1 MKHFRLETLIDGP
14 IIRKIGSRGSSRSG
28 ASSLLSALSIA
39 ADEVPFDEG
48 ELYGFLHF
56 RIDTALK
63 AQKRSHWSVGRVYN
77 TLTGQSATYVPLS
90 GTHLRQALS
99 CIGLQP
105 PEKVVVQGR
114 YELRLDYALK
124 AYDAL
129 KLKVEAKAK

>member
-1 MKHFRLETLIDGP
+1 MERFRLETVLDGP
-14 IIRKIGSRGSSRSG
+14 VIRETGSRGSS
-28 ASSLLSALSIA
+28 SLFSALSVA
-39 ADEVPFDEG
+39 ADEVPFDER

-63 AQKRSHWSVGRVYN
+63 AQKRGHWSGGRVYN
-77 TLTGQSATYVPLS
+77 SLTGQSESYVPLS

-124 AYDAL
+124 AYAAL
-129 KLKVEAKAK
+129 KSRLETEPK

>member
-1 MKHFRLETLIDGP
+1 M
-14 IIRKIGSRGSSRSG
+14 
-28 ASSLLSALSIA
+28 
-39 ADEVPFDEG
+39 
-48 ELYGFLHF
+48 HF

-63 AQKRSHWSVGRVYN
+63 AQKRGHWSGGRVYN
-77 TLTGQSATYVPLS
+77 SLTGQSASYVPLS

-124 AYDAL
+124 AYAAL
-129 KLKVEAKAK
+129 KSRLETEPK

>member
-1 MKHFRLETLIDGP
+1 MTRYRLAAMIDGP
-14 IIRKIGSRGSSRSG
+14 LARQVGKRGSTGG
-28 ASSLLSALSIA
+28 ASFQSALSVA
-39 ADEVPFDEG
+39 ADEVPFDET

-63 AQKRSHWSVGRVYN
+63 AQKRSNWFGGRFYN
-77 TLTGQSATYVPLS
+77 ALVGQSATYVPLS

-99 CIGLQP
+99 CLGLQA

-124 AYDAL
+124 AYEELAL
-129 KLKVEAKAK
+129 RVNAEPN